1 MDMDAAFAEPPMA
14 QPEEDRDAESAQALS
29 ADEKDER
36 IAELEASSLSRKTTR
51 PLLRTRWLP
60 LSVPPKRSSMRGE
73 Q

>member
-14 QPEEDRDAESAQALS
+14 QPEEDRDAESAQAL

-36 IAELEASSLSRKTTR
+36 IAELERKLAEQENDASAIANALVTAQ
-51 PLLRTRWLP
+51 
-60 LSVPPKRSSMRGE
+60 RSAKEVIDAGE